1 VGRFGEHRAS
11 GKEVNTVWAKRA
23 KDLLAAFIVGNG
35 VLDLIAPHE
44 RSSMWQVGP
53 EGMRK
58 AALWLAEHPTA
69 TRLRGIVRVGI
80 GLWLALRQYR
90 QAPQHWYQRWFSQ
103 YRLGG
108 GGWLAPLGFVLAILL
123 LAAAIYGRSRSK
135 SARKK
140 KGKFV
145 PTIARVTELSAT
157 SEESFEDAINQG
169 VKRATST
176 LRNVESAWIKDMNVM
191 IENNEVAAYKVN
203 MAITF
208 VLEEG
213 ERAG

>member
-1 VGRFGEHRAS
+1 MW
-11 GKEVNTVWAKRA
+11 TKRA

-35 VLDLIAPHE
+35 ILDLIAPRE
-44 RSSMWQVGP
+44 RYSMWQVGP
-53 EGMRK
+53 EGMRR
-58 AALWLAEHPTA
+58 AALWLAQHPTA
-69 TRLRGIVRVGI
+69 TRLRGIARVGI

-90 QAPQHWYQRWFSQ
+90 QAPPKPWYQRLASQ

-108 GGWLAPLGFVLAILL
+108 GRGVWLAPLGGLVVVAILL
-123 LAAAIYGRSRSK
+123 AATAIYGRTRSK
-135 SARKK
+135 ALPK

-157 SEESFEDAINQG
+157 SEESFEDAINEG

-191 IENNEVAAYKVN
+191 IENNQVTAY
-203 MAITF
+203 
-208 VLEEG
+208 
-213 ERAG
+213 AGPVE